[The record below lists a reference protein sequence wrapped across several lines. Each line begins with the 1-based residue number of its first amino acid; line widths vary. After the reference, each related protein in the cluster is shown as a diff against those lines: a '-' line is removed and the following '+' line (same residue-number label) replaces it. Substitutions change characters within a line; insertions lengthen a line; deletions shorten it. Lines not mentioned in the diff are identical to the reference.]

1 MKFGIR
7 NQDRLRSLN
16 SELRRNFFGEKFL
29 FIENCCGDKLEFDE
43 QLMSKGMTENK
54 PPSLKICVATSKE
67 KQPPRNLT
75 KPQRRF
81 YVYLTTEE

>member
-1 MKFGIR
+1 MDCCENHELEIIKEYEQCRKIR
-7 NQDRLRSLN
+7 TGAFVGFYLD
-16 SELRRNFFGEKFL
+16 
-29 FIENCCGDKLEFDE
+29 
-43 QLMSKGMTENK
+43 GMTENK
-54 PPSLKICVATSKE
+54 PPYLKICVATSKE

>member
-1 MKFGIR
+1 MICNFYEIDDIQGL
-7 NQDRLRSLN
+7 RLDLGWVLWYN
-16 SELRRNFFGEKFL
+16 KLT
-29 FIENCCGDKLEFDE
+29 ENPEFDE

-81 YVYLTTEE
+81 YVYLTTEECL